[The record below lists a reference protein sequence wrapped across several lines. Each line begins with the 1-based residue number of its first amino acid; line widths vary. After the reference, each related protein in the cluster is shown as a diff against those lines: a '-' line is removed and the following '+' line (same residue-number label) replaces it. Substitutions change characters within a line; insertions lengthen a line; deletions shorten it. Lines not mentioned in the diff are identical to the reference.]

1 MGGLKL
7 KGSTWHLRMRVPKR
21 YAAVVPKGEI
31 TRSLRTGDKKKA
43 AELRP
48 VVERQILA
56 ELDAR
61 LAGLATSPM
70 PTFEVAST
78 VAEMRSFPYRTAK
91 ELAAGSIGDILA
103 RVEDLVARRDAP
115 KSVEAAAL
123 LGGVDRPQLTITE
136 VAKKMP
142 EWFPLELHAK
152 TERQKRNWR
161 ARWTRPAGKVVEF
174 LGKDPVFVELTR
186 ADAKAVKDAL
196 QDRVLEGDLQ
206 GSSAQKEIQNLDRL
220 WKRFHKT
227 LDVFPESVPVSPF
240 HGLSEGLTYLDEESR
255 KKEVPI
261 DLIGETLLA
270 PGAMDFMNEELRDI
284 IFVLIETGARQS
296 EITDLPP
303 GAIFLDAPIPFI
315 RIAQEKGDY
324 AREIKNASSKRDI
337 PLVGV
342 ALEAM
347 KRHPE
352 GFPRYRGKGTFS
364 AAANKSLREHGLLPD
379 DITIG
384 GLRHSFETRL
394 HRLGLHNDDRAALM
408 GHSVKKARGRPVY
421 GDDMPL
427 SARKLHHEAIA
438 FRLPHAAHALSL
450 EHDRARIAGP

>member
-1 MGGLKL
+1 MDGLKL
-7 KGSTWHLRMRVPKR
+7 KGATWHLRMRVPKR
-21 YAAVVPKGEI
+21 YTAIVQKGEI
-31 TRSLRTGDKKKA
+31 TRSLRTGDKKEA
-43 AELRP
+43 AALRA

-61 LAGLATSPM
+61 LAGLASP
-70 PTFEVAST
+70 PTPRFEVATT
-78 VAEMRSFPYRTAK
+78 VAAMRSFPYRTAD
-91 ELAAGSIGDILA
+91 ELAAGSIGDIVA
-103 RVEDLVARRDAP
+103 RVEDLVAKRDAP
-115 KSVEAAAL
+115 DSVEAAAL
-123 LGGVDRPQLTITE
+123 LGGVDRPRLTITQ
-136 VAKKMP
+136 VADKMP
-142 EWFPLELHAK
+142 EWFPLELRSK
-152 TERQKRNWR
+152 NERQKGTWR
-161 ARWTRPAGKVVEF
+161 ARWTRPVGKVVEL
-174 LGKDPVFVELTR
+174 LGRDPVFVDLTR

-196 QDRVLEGDLQ
+196 QDRVLEGDLK
-206 GSSAQKEIQNLDRL
+206 GSSAQKEIQNLDQL

-227 LDVFPESVPVSPF
+227 LDMSPDDVPASPF
-240 HGLSEGLTYLDEESR
+240 YRLSEGLTYLDENSR

-261 DLIGETLLA
+261 EWIPAKLLA
-270 PGAMDFMNEELRDI
+270 PGALDFMNDELRDL

-303 GAIFLDAPIPFI
+303 HAICLDAPIPFI
-315 RIAQEKGDY
+315 RIAREKGEF

-347 KRHPE
+347 RRHPE

-364 AAANKSLREHGLLPD
+364 AAANKSLRERSLLPD

-394 HRLGLHNDDRAALM
+394 RRVGLENEDRAVLM

-427 SARKLHHEAIA
+427 HQRCRHHEAIA
-438 FRLPHAAHALSL
+438 FKPPHGAHVPSL
-450 EHDRARIAGP
+450 EHVRVRSAGP